1 MQISGVV
8 KVNVGANNAGYYQV
22 YDLKINGGRNAILY
36 VEPIKFDDT
45 YILEED
51 TGTPVYF
58 QGVFF
63 E

>member
-1 MQISGVV
+1 MQTTLVIIKSM
-8 KVNVGANNAGYYQV
+8 
-22 YDLKINGGRNAILY
+22 LKINGGRNAILY

-58 QGVFF
+58 KEYF